1 VPVRGSKKTA
11 DRAFLVC
18 HESELQLFCVQRVP
32 LDVQRLF
39 RSALPGVSRVLA
51 HKGGVCQSTEQRAKN
66 MNEMMTHRQ
75 SIDEAAVA
83 LAHRGLFV
91 TIKLCQF
98 RGRLK
103 IHVRCTDGR
112 LLSVMTDL
120 NTPVL
125 YDVTV
130 LDRVDQSHA
139 GILGVKLPM
148 LAMTELVMR
157 EAAK

>member
-1 VPVRGSKKTA
+1 MSDMA
-11 DRAFLVC
+11 
-18 HESELQLFCVQRVP
+18 
-32 LDVQRLF
+32 
-39 RSALPGVSRVLA
+39 
-51 HKGGVCQSTEQRAKN
+51 N
-66 MNEMMTHRQ
+66 RQ
-75 SIDEAAVA
+75 SVDEAAVA

-91 TIKLCQF
+91 TIKPCTY

-103 IHVRCTDGR
+103 IHVRCADGR
-112 LLSVMTDL
+112 LLAVMPDL

-139 GILGVKLPM
+139 GMLGVKMPL
-148 LAMTELVMR
+148 LAMAELVLR